1 MLSYIILINTT
12 FLIFDNF
19 TFQYFFQIVKM
30 ANGLDLSFTTV
41 DYAVFGI
48 MLVISFGIGVYHAF
62 MSSTT
67 KEGLLKDTINSSIF
81 QKKKLKYII
90 FYDFLNQILSWGP
103 DLLAYFLWPSVYALV
118 SIRPI

>member
-1 MLSYIILINTT
+1 M
-12 FLIFDNF
+12 FDNF

-67 KEGLLKDTINSSIF
+67 KEGLLKNTINSSIF
-81 QKKKLKYII
+81 QKKIK
-90 FYDFLNQILSWGP
+90 
-103 DLLAYFLWPSVYALV
+103 
-118 SIRPI
+118 